1 MIHGRNLRWRMPEVE
16 PQLELSPSRPVV
28 GARVAHLAGGRTAEA
43 GETAGRLEVAAAVAL
58 AQAAAAAQAPAVMG
72 PAEDLGAAI
81 PGAEDVVARD
91 EEGGRRM
98 ATPRTTTGQAM
109 GMTNT
114 ISRPVE
120 EAVDRHP
127 RQTR

>member
-1 MIHGRNLRWRMPEVE
+1 MIHGRNPHWKMPEVE

-43 GETAGRLEVAAAVAL
+43 GEMAGRLEVAAAVAL
-58 AQAAAAAQAPAVMG
+58 AQTAVAAV
-72 PAEDLGAAI
+72 DLGTVT
-81 PGAEDVVARD
+81 PGAEDVAAKD
-91 EEGGRRM
+91 EGGGRQM
-98 ATPRTTTGQAM
+98 ATLRTMTGQTT

-120 EAVDRHP
+120 EAVDHP
-127 RQTR
+127 RQARQTR